1 VSGVWHVVSV
11 TFTSTR
17 WQRFT
22 WWLPSK
28 AWADDGWRW
37 RVAQLADKLP
47 RQCWSDLVEWAL
59 RRHEDD
65 PDTPWNDLRRRV
77 PLRRQSPTGCLDD
90 AARNGTCYCAKV
102 RTAEADADMCARGAN
117 PAAVIVR
124 AVAR

>member
-1 VSGVWHVVSV
+1 MTVHVLKV

-28 AWADDGWRW
+28 AWAREGWRW
-37 RVAQLADKLP
+37 RVATLLDKLP
-47 RQCWSDLVEWAL
+47 GQCWCDLVEWAL

-65 PDTPWNDLRRRV
+65 PDTRWNDLARRV
-77 PLRRQSPTGCLDD
+77 PLRRQTPTCFTD
-90 AARNGTCYCAKV
+90 ALAVGTCYCSKV
-102 RTAEADADMCARGAN
+102 RTAQADADMCSRGAT

-124 AVAR
+124 TDAPR